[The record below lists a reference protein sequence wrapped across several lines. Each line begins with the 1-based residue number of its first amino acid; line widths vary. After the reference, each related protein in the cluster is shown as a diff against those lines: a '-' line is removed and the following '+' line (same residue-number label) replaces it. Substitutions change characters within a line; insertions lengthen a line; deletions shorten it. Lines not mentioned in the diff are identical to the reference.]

1 MWCRIA
7 AFLCWFTLLCYCIE
21 DSSSSTVYYTF
32 FCSWI
37 PISTLGTSSATWID
51 LTIIW
56 LVFWAELTYFADVIP
71 YRLIGRA
78 ETLSNSRS
86 SNNSRIRLLAIT
98 RILVI
103 NIRFPTN
110 FSALINCLVVDQILR
125 ADAHFFP
132 KTKIGTSRAIK
143 TLQSQWI
150 NVRLR

>member
-1 MWCRIA
+1 MWCRITA
-7 AFLCWFTLLCYCIE
+7 LLYWFTLLCYGIKN
-21 DSSSSTVYYTF
+21 STSSTVYYTF
-32 FCSWI
+32 LCRLI
-37 PISTLGTSSATWID
+37 PISTLGTSSATWIS

-71 YRLIGRA
+71 YWLIGRA
-78 ETLSNSRS
+78 VTLSNSRS

-110 FSALINCLVVDQILR
+110 FSALINCLVIDQILR

-143 TLQSQWI
+143 ALQSQWI